1 MFSKLSLRTKLLA
14 GFGACTAILVIVGGV
29 AIWGGSTQGAAATKL
44 REAADTATLSERLK
58 YDAADVN
65 GWQNAYAFD
74 IARGL
79 KGARTD
85 AAPSRKAFVAS
96 EATFTADMKALR
108 STPLDA
114 AEHAALGK
122 VASGA
127 TRYGVTDAQV
137 WKLYKENDQAADA
150 QASALVLGRSTQI
163 YNQVTASV
171 DKLVAYETA
180 IQDSAGASARSAQ
193 SLVTVMMIVML
204 VVGVLMSAAIG
215 LLFSRSLVRRV
226 QRVRDGATRVAEG
239 DLTVEIAD
247 SSSDEIG
254 AVTRAFQQMVES
266 LRTLVGQTANV
277 AATISS
283 ASQQMA
289 STSEEA
295 GRAVGEI
302 ANAIGEVASGAERQV
317 RMVESARRSA
327 EEVGQAV
334 AESAASAQETAASA
348 AEARTAADLGVS
360 AAERASAAMQAVRES
375 STAVDEAV
383 RGLAAK
389 SEQIGGIVETI
400 TGIAGQT
407 NLLALNAA
415 IEAARAG
422 EQGRGFAVVAEEV
435 RKLAEESQ
443 QAASSISDLVAQI
456 QTETEATVAA
466 VAQGA
471 ERSEE
476 GVSVVE
482 EARGAFEQIGES
494 VGGVSTRIERIAV
507 VAQQIA
513 ASTSSM
519 QENMAE
525 VASVSEQ
532 SSAGAEQ
539 VSASTEET
547 SASAE
552 EIAASAQE
560 LASTARELER
570 LVAQFTVT
578 AA

>member
-1 MFSKLSLRTKLLA
+1 MLSRFSLRTKLLA
-14 GFGACTAILVIVGGV
+14 GFGAGTVILVIVGAV
-29 AIWGGSTQGAAATKL
+29 AIWGSSTQGSAATKL
-44 REAADTATLSERLK
+44 REAATSATLAERLK
-58 YDAADVN
+58 FQAADVN
-65 GWQNAYAFD
+65 GWQTAYAFD

-79 KGARTD
+79 PGARSD
-85 AAPSRKAFVAS
+85 NAPSRKAFLAS
-96 EATFTADMKALR
+96 EGAFNGIVKELKATN
-108 STPLDA
+108 LDA
-114 AEHAALGK
+114 SERAALAHV
-122 VASGA
+122 VAGG
-127 TRYGVTDAQV
+127 THFGTVDTTV
-137 WKLYKENDQAADA
+137 WKDYKQNTPSGDKQAND
-150 QASALVLGRSTQI
+150 LVLGAEIRT
-163 YNQVTASV
+163 YNEVAGSIT
-171 DKLVAYETA
+171 KLVGYEVSIEDA
-180 IQDSAGASARSAQ
+180 AGANARSAQ
-193 SLVTVMMIVML
+193 SLITLVMIVML
-204 VVGVLMSAAIG
+204 AAGVLISAAIG

-239 DLTVEIAD
+239 DLTVEVID
-247 SSSDEIG
+247 TSSDEIG

-266 LRTLVGQTANV
+266 LRTLVGQTATV

-348 AEARTAADLGVS
+348 AEARTAAEQGVS

-375 STAVDEAV
+375 SSAVDEAV

-443 QAASSISDLVAQI
+443 HAASSISDLVAQI
-456 QTETEATVAA
+456 QEETESTVAA

-471 ERSEE
+471 KRSEE
-476 GVSVVE
+476 GVTVVE
-482 EARGAFEQIGES
+482 EARGAFQQIGES
-494 VGGVSTRIERIAV
+494 VGGVSSRIERIAV

-552 EIAASAQE
+552 QIAASAQE

>member
-1 MFSKLSLRTKLLA
+1 MISKFALRTKLLA
-14 GFGACTAILVIVGGV
+14 GFGSGTLILVIVGAV
-29 AIWGGSTQGAAATKL
+29 AIWGGSTQGAAASKL
-44 REAADTATLSERLK
+44 RQAADTATISERLK

-65 GWQNAYAFD
+65 GWQSAYALD
-74 IARGL
+74 ISRNL
-79 KGARTD
+79 KAARTD

-96 EATFTADMKALR
+96 EASFNADMKSLR
-108 STPLDA
+108 STSLDG
-114 AEHAALGK
+114 AERTALAK
-122 VASGA
+122 ITAGA
-127 TRYGVTDAQV
+127 TQFGATDGQI
-137 WKLYKENDQAADA
+137 WKLYKKNDQSADA
-150 QASALVLGRSTQI
+150 QANTLVLGREVQL
-163 YNQVTASV
+163 YNQVTAAV
-171 DKLVAYETA
+171 DKLVGYETT

-193 SLVTVMMIVML
+193 SLVTMMMIVML
-204 VVGVLMSAAIG
+204 VAGVLISAAIG
-215 LLFSRSLVRRV
+215 MLFSRSLVRRV

-239 DLTVEIAD
+239 DLTVELD
-247 SSSDEIG
+247 DPSSDEIG

-302 ANAIGEVASGAERQV
+302 ANAISEVANGAERQV

-360 AAERASAAMQAVRES
+360 AAERASIAMQAVRES

-443 QAASSISDLVAQI
+443 HAASSISDLVAQI
-456 QTETEATVAA
+456 QEETETTVAA

-471 ERSEE
+471 QRSEE
-476 GVSVVE
+476 GVTVVE
-482 EARGAFEQIGES
+482 EARSAFEQIGES

-570 LVAQFTVT
+570 LVSQFTVT